1 MVVSKHNSLRHY
13 QWGNNCDGW
22 NFVDEKNLGV
32 KQEKMPANTQE
43 QLHYHQH
50 AQQFFF
56 ILKGVATFEIDG
68 VAITVNENEGIHIQ
82 PMAKHKIMNNSNAE
96 MEFILTSQPS
106 TANDRYNL

>member
-82 PMAKHKIMNNSNAE
+82 PMSKHKIMNNSNAE